1 MEEDAFELHLKNRRD
16 LDGQRLGGGG
26 ETFQAEGTVGKGRAT
41 PLCELE
47 EESSGA
53 HFSSTY
59 TRRVPSGEPARGLED
74 PLGLSAE
81 PPDQRRK
88 G

>member
-1 MEEDAFELHLKNRRD
+1 MFYTDLEVLWKKTHLSSTFKNRQD

-26 ETFQAEGTVGKGRAT
+26 ETFQAEGTVGKGRVT

-59 TRRVPSGEPARGLED
+59 TRRGMLRGVRLRTR
-74 PLGLSAE
+74 G
-81 PPDQRRK
+81 PPWSEY
-88 G
+88 